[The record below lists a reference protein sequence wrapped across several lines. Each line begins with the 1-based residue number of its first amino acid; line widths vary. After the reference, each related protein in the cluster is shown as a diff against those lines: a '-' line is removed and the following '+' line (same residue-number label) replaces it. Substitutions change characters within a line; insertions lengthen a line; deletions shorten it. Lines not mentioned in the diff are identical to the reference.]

1 MGDEL
6 LFETAS
12 HFELDQPRTTSAFT
26 VTCEST
32 LCCLLQISMG
42 ELMDMSEANRLKAR
56 VGGGESFK
64 KDFNTLM
71 SLLRQCYDEKV

>member
-1 MGDEL
+1 M
-6 LFETAS
+6 A
-12 HFELDQPRTTSAFT
+12 
-26 VTCEST
+26 
-32 LCCLLQISMG
+32 

-71 SLLRQCYDEKV
+71 TMLRQCYDEKVQYRYT